1 MTYRTGRHEHR
12 CIRVQ
17 LGPEP
22 HDDDPLTGTM
32 DTPELGR
39 LVVELLNTPE
49 GSALASYRRVE
60 ALHQPAKRDGPTPYR
75 CLTCIAGYNPRD
87 GSLAYAAWPCA
98 TYTALVGA

>member
-22 HDDDPLTGTM
+22 HDDDPLVGVM

-39 LVVELLNTPE
+39 LVVELLNGPLTLDPAE
-49 GSALASYRRVE
+49 VTIVHVDGRVAAYE
-60 ALHQPAKRDGPTPYR
+60 WKRP
-75 CLTCIAGYNPRD
+75 
-87 GSLAYAAWPCA
+87 
-98 TYTALVGA
+98 